1 MREPL
6 VKHQIIQYQP
16 NEPFYVVN
24 INHYNADDFY
34 VRNSHWHEELE
45 LLMYFMVLPGISLME
60 KFLLRNRGDCL

>member
-45 LLMYFMVLPGISLME
+45 LLYVFHGSSRHFIDGEVFITEPG
-60 KFLLRNRGDCL
+60 D